1 MLVDWNP
8 RYLYSKLFQD
18 RSEMERFLR
27 DVCNMDW
34 HGRHDGGEPMARTAA
49 ELKAAHPE
57 YSDMIDAWRTRWPEM
72 FAGPKRDTATLVE
85 ALDARGVTQHALT
98 NFPGEKWDAFAVN
111 PGYAPI
117 LARFGHITVSGAVC
131 ERKPDRAAFAHAER
145 EAGLTP
151 ETTLFFDDTAINVE
165 AAREI
170 GYDAVLFTDAESA
183 RDALAERG
191 LI

>member
-8 RYLYSKLFQD
+8 RHLYSKLFED

-27 DVCNMDW
+27 DVCTMEW

-49 ELKAAHPE
+49 ELKAAHPG
-57 YSDMIDAWRTRWPEM
+57 YSSKIDAWRTRWPEM
-72 FAGPKRDTATLVE
+72 FAGPKRDTAALVE
-85 ALDARGVTQHALT
+85 MLDARSVTQHALT
-98 NFPGEKWDAFAVN
+98 NFPGEKWEAFATS
-111 PGYAPI
+111 PDYAPI
-117 LARFGHITVSGAVC
+117 LSRFGHITVSGAISA
-131 ERKPDRAAFAHAER
+131 RKPDRAAFAHAER
-145 EAGLTP
+145 HAGIRP

-170 GYDAVLFTDAESA
+170 GYDAVLFTDAETA
-183 RDALAERG
+183 RDALRKRG